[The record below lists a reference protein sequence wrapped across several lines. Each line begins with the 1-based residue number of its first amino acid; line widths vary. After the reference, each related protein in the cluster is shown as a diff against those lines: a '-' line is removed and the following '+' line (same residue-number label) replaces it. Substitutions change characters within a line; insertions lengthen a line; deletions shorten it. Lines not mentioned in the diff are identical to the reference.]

1 MLFSTLC
8 PLNIIPR
15 CETNPN
21 SAVGEVDENND
32 TAPSISFKRNG
43 FDNSVKRS
51 GSTVRSLFRN
61 NTNAYNT
68 LNKVMDNVM
77 CKTPSGA
84 IVCKVKVVI
93 LLAEAS
99 GLTEVASEDG
109 KACNV
114 TDCSLEII
122 DLLKNSKQGTART
135 TIPGSQDWSTR
146 HNDDALHYEKNNV
159 HSTVLH
165 TLLGSNSTKAAST
178 TEKPFEDYL
187 QYFIFIEGNFIVL

>member
-8 PLNIIPR
+8 PLNFISR
-15 CETNPN
+15 CV
-21 SAVGEVDENND
+21 SGI
-32 TAPSISFKRNG
+32 APTISFKRNG
-43 FDNSVKRS
+43 FDNSFKRS

-68 LNKVMDNVM
+68 LNNVMDNVM

-84 IVCKVKVVI
+84 TVCKVKVVI
-93 LLAEAS
+93 LLAKAS
-99 GLTEVASEDG
+99 GLTEVTSEDG

-135 TIPGSQDWSTR
+135 TSPGLTSVWSTR
-146 HNDDALHYEKNNV
+146 HNVD
-159 HSTVLH
+159 
-165 TLLGSNSTKAAST
+165 ST

-187 QYFIFIEGNFIVL
+187 QYFIFIEGNFMVL